1 MSLLPNS
8 VICGIV
14 SVFDT
19 TALSDS
25 YCTVTAFPERLS
37 VHEGL
42 STIVYLPSASGVN
55 WQMSVPL
62 SNSEPSGA
70 VRVIFPTASPSVAM
84 PLSAGSEKFRR
95 V

>member
-1 MSLLPNS
+1 M
-8 VICGIV
+8 ICGIV

-25 YCTVTAFPERLS
+25 YCTVTVFPERLS

-55 WQMSVPL
+55 WQMFVPL

-70 VRVIFPTASPSVAM
+70 VRVIFPTASPSVAV